1 MSYLAILECPVTFND
16 ENNYSM
22 SSIDMCPTVG
32 ITQGLVSR
40 HVKVQD
46 ARLLVVCIWKSQA
59 DSETFFE
66 SEWYAKADT
75 LWGADYQLRLEAL
88 DKTSAA

>member
-16 ENNYSM
+16 ENDYAQ

-46 ARLLVVCIWKSQA
+46 GRLLVVCIWKSRA
-59 DSETFFE
+59 EGEAFFTP
-66 SEWYAKADT
+66 EWSARAVT
-75 LWGADYQLRLEAL
+75 LWGDDYQLRLESV
-88 DKTSAA
+88 DESSAA

>member
-1 MSYLAILECPVTFND
+1 MSYLTILECPVTYND
-16 ENNYSM
+16 ADSYEQ

-46 ARLLVVCIWKSQA
+46 SRLLVVCIWKDRA
-59 DSETFFE
+59 DSELVFDT
-66 SEWYAKADT
+66 EWYAKAEER
-75 LWGADYQLRLEAL
+75 WGSDYQLRLETLGA
-88 DKTSAA
+88 TSAA